1 MRAEELEHF
10 LFLPFWSLSW
20 TLLNLKQSFTI
31 QFIIS
36 YNGLQ
41 LWHFL
46 GVYIFDE
53 LSNRSD
59 LSTNLQDILITFC
72 DIFNNLLFLLSIVLL
87 FYLLPGYLFVDFGTY
102 GLNVLEKLVS
112 IDCEQPGALL
122 CCDIGKPIVL
132 DLNPR
137 LSFRKTL
144 LIVLFF
150 DSMILREWLIIKI
163 IKISE

>member
-10 LFLPFWSLSW
+10 LFLPFRSLSW

-31 QFIIS
+31 QFIVS
-36 YNGLQ
+36 YNRLQ

-112 IDCEQPGALL
+112 IDCE
-122 CCDIGKPIVL
+122 
-132 DLNPR
+132 
-137 LSFRKTL
+137 
-144 LIVLFF
+144 
-150 DSMILREWLIIKI
+150 
-163 IKISE
+163 